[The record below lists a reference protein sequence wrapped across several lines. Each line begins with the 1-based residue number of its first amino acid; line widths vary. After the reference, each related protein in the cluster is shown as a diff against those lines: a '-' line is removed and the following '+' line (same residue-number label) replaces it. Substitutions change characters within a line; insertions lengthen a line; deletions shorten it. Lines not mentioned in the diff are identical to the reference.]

1 MGPEI
6 LKRFYSFNI
15 ESILTGSI
23 TAWYG
28 NWYGTRRC
36 QRKAL
41 KIDKTPATPVIDCSL
56 YYRLASR
63 TGVPSLGQKGFS
75 TVFTPKP

>member
-1 MGPEI
+1 MAQYI
-6 LKRFYSFNI
+6 
-15 ESILTGSI
+15 TGAKLPAI
-23 TAWYG
+23 QDLY
-28 NWYGTRRC
+28 TRRC

-41 KIDKTPATPVIDCSL
+41 KIIDCSL
-56 YYRLASR
+56 YYRMASG